1 MSVDLLNLAI
11 FGGSF
16 NPPHSGHRAI
26 IECALKCEFIDFL
39 IILPNFKNPLKCDNE
54 AFLSD
59 KERFNGLESMVREA
73 VDLVVDSAQ
82 IKAKI
87 YKKTP
92 TKKSVELL
100 LDSMKDSQDSPRDL
114 CKIIL
119 ISNYEISQKKPS
131 FSIDSILHF
140 KNIYTPKNL
149 YFIIGA
155 DILDELEKWYKIDE
169 IRQNARFIVATR
181 GDIPVPSEF
190 LRFKV
195 SENISS
201 SAIRAQKNGTNL
213 ANLNLK
219 NGAKNLD
226 ILNSIDEKFA
236 RNRLESI
243 INLLDSK
250 KAENIALFD
259 LRETPY
265 ITSFVVIATS
275 LADKH
280 SFALLD
286 TLKTE
291 LKANGETFYSTDEES
306 GDWII
311 ADLGDI
317 MIHIFTENH
326 RKKFNL
332 EEFLSGFKRE
342 Q

>member
-1 MSVDLLNLAI
+1 MNLAI

-26 IECALKCEFIDFL
+26 IECALRCEFIDFL
-39 IILPNFKNPLKCDNE
+39 IVLPNFKNPLKSDSE
-54 AFLSD
+54 PFLSD
-59 KERFNGLESMVREA
+59 KERFNALESLVREA
-73 VDLVVDSAQ
+73 VDSAHLAQ

-87 YKKTP
+87 YKKAP
-92 TKKSVELL
+92 TKAQIDSVADSAQKSR
-100 LDSMKDSQDSPRDL
+100 DSH
-114 CKIIL
+114 KIIL

-131 FSIDSILHF
+131 FAIHSILHF
-140 KNIYTPKNL
+140 KNLYAPKNL

-155 DILDELEKWYKIDE
+155 DILDELEKWHKIDE
-169 IRQNARFIVATR
+169 IRQNTRFIVATR
-181 GDIPVPSEF
+181 GEIPVPSEF
-190 LRFKV
+190 LRFEV

-201 SAIRAQKNGTNL
+201 SAIRNQKNGTNL

-226 ILNSIDEKFA
+226 ILHSIDDKFA
-236 RNRLESI
+236 RNRLEVI
-243 INLLDSK
+243 VNLLDSK

-291 LKANGETFYSTDEES
+291 LKANGETFYNTDEDS

-332 EEFLSGFKRE
+332 EEFLSGFKRT